1 MSIQSEDDLRGLKR
15 VGQVVVHVL
24 QTMQAALQPGITTAE
39 LDEIG
44 RQVLAQYN
52 AQSAPIFYYNYPA
65 ATCISINEEAAHAI
79 PGTRK
84 VREGDLVNIDVS
96 AVLDGYVAD
105 TGASIPVGQVTAEAQ
120 RLCTATQ
127 EALQA
132 ALRVAKA
139 GNRMGDVQLA
149 IDKVARKHRF
159 TVIENLAGHGVGRH
173 IHEAPEFVPDYTRK
187 KDRRRFQKGM
197 VLTLEPF
204 LSTGGRI
211 AEEQADGWTLA
222 LKPGQLSAQY
232 EHTLVITER
241 EPILITAGA
250 HSVTL

>member
-1 MSIQSEDDLRGLKR
+1 MTIQSEEDLRRLKR
-15 VGQVVVHVL
+15 AGEVVAKAL
-24 QTMQAALQPGITTAE
+24 RKMQAALQPGVTTAE

-44 RQVLAQYN
+44 RQVLAEYN
-52 AQSAPIFYYNYPA
+52 AQSAPIFYYQYPA
-65 ATCISINEEAAHAI
+65 YTCISINEEAAHAI
-79 PGTRK
+79 PGKRVVKT
-84 VREGDLVNIDVS
+84 GDLVNIDVS

-105 TGASIPVGQVTAEAQ
+105 TGASFMVGEVSPLAQ
-120 RLCTATQ
+120 RLCNAAQ
-127 EALQA
+127 EALRA
-132 ALRVAKA
+132 ALAVAKA
-139 GNRMGDVQLA
+139 GNRMGEVQLA

-159 TVIENLAGHGVGRH
+159 SVIENLAGHGVGHH
-173 IHEAPEFVPDYTRK
+173 IHEAPEFVPDYNRK

-204 LSTGGRI
+204 LSTGGKT

-232 EHTLVITER
+232 EHTIVITER
-241 EPILITAGA
+241 DPILITAGA

>member
-1 MSIQSEDDLRGLKR
+1 MTIQSEEELRGLRR
-15 VGQVVVHVL
+15 VGQVVAKAL
-24 QTMQAALQPGITTAE
+24 QLMQAALQPGITTAE

-44 RQVLAQYN
+44 RQVLAAN
-52 AQSAPIFYYNYPA
+52 GAQSAPIYYYTYPA

-79 PGTRK
+79 PGPRV
-84 VREGDLVNIDVS
+84 VRAGDLVNIDVS

-105 TGASIPVGQVTAEAQ
+105 TGASFPVGEVAPVARQ
-120 RLCTATQ
+120 LCSAAQ
-127 EALQA
+127 EALHA
-132 ALRVAKA
+132 ALAVAKA
-139 GNRMGDVQLA
+139 GNRMEEVTKA
-149 IDKVARKHRF
+149 IEKVARQHRF
-159 TVIENLAGHGVGRH
+159 SIIENLSGHGVGRH

-197 VLTLEPF
+197 VITLEPF
-204 LSTGGRI
+204 LSTGGRT
-211 AEEQADGWTLA
+211 AEEQPDGWTLA

-232 EHTLVITER
+232 EHTIVITER

>member
-1 MSIQSEDDLRGLKR
+1 MSIQSEEELRALKR
-15 VGQVVVHVL
+15 VGQVVVKVL
-24 QTMQAALQPGITTAE
+24 QTMQAALQPGITTGE

-44 RQVLAQYN
+44 RKVLAEYN
-52 AQSAPIFYYNYPA
+52 AQSAPIFYYNYPG
-65 ATCISINEEAAHAI
+65 ATCISVNEEAAHAI
-79 PGTRK
+79 PGKRVVK
-84 VREGDLVNIDVS
+84 DGDLVNIDVS

-105 TGASIPVGQVTAEAQ
+105 TGASIPVGNVTPEAK
-120 RLCTATQ
+120 RLCEATQ
-127 EALQA
+127 EALRA
-132 ALRVAKA
+132 ALAVARA
-139 GNRMGDVQLA
+139 GNRMGDVQQA

-159 TVIENLAGHGVGRH
+159 SVIQNLAGHGVGRH

-211 AEEQADGWTLA
+211 AEELGDGWTLS

-241 EPILITAGA
+241 EPILITDGA
-250 HSVTL
+250 NAVTI

>member
-1 MSIQSEDDLRGLKR
+1 MTIQSEEDLRRLKHA
-15 VGQVVVHVL
+15 GAVVAKAL
-24 QTMQAALQPGITTAE
+24 QAMQAALQPGITTGE

-44 RQVLAQYN
+44 RQVLTAHN
-52 AQSAPIFYYNYPA
+52 AQSAPIFYYQYPA

-79 PGTRK
+79 PGKRVVK
-84 VREGDLVNIDVS
+84 VGDLVNIDVS

-105 TGASIPVGQVTAEAQ
+105 TGASFPIGEVSPVAQ
-120 RLCTATQ
+120 QLCSAAQ
-127 EALQA
+127 EALRA
-132 ALRVAKA
+132 ALLVAKA

-149 IDKVARKHRF
+149 IEKVARKYRF
-159 TVIENLAGHGVGRH
+159 AIIENLAGHGVGRH
-173 IHEAPEFVPDYTRK
+173 IHEAPEFIPDYTRK

-204 LSTGGRI
+204 LSTGGKT
-211 AEEQADGWTLA
+211 AEEQDDGWTLA

-232 EHTLVITER
+232 EHTIVITER